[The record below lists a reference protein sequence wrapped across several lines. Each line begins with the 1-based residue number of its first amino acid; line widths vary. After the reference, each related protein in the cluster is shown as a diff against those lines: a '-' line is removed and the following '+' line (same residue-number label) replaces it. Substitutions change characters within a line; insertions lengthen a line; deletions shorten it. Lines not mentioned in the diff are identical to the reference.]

1 MSLVD
6 DVLLQLRRS
15 EAPPAR
21 ALRDVYRWALRWN
34 VPMNRLTRGL
44 YAGAFRAHDLFQT
57 TRELTA
63 AKLLYEPM
71 VRARFDEVGEGL
83 HVSAMPYIRGHAR
96 VRIGRD
102 CRFGYFSIAS
112 GRFLR
117 DPELIIGDR
126 VTVASHV
133 RFVVNQ
139 RITIGNQVGIAGRC
153 WISDSDGH
161 PSDPERRARGED
173 ITADDIE
180 PVTVEDRVW
189 IGHGVHI
196 LKGVTLGE
204 ACVVAAGSVVNK
216 DVPAGALA
224 MGVPARII
232 KQPW

>member
-1 MSLVD
+1 
-6 DVLLQLRRS
+6 
-15 EAPPAR
+15 
-21 ALRDVYRWALRWN
+21 
-34 VPMNRLTRGL
+34 
-44 YAGAFRAHDLFQT
+44 
-57 TRELTA
+57 
-63 AKLLYEPM
+63 
-71 VRARFDEVGEGL
+71 
-83 HVSAMPYIRGHAR
+83 

-102 CRFGYFSIAS
+102 CRFGYFSVAS

-117 DPELIIGDR
+117 DPELVIGDR

-139 RITIGNQVGIAGRC
+139 RITIGDQVGIAGRC

-161 PSDPERRARGED
+161 PSDPARRLRGEE
-173 ITADDIE
+173 ITAADIE
-180 PVTVEDRVW
+180 PVTVENNVW

-216 DVPAGALA
+216 DVPPGALA
-224 MGVPARII
+224 MGVPARIV